1 VKICTEVP
9 GSNPGPVK
17 RELFG
22 PHGTPELQTMN
33 LRHQES
39 DTSPWL
45 EFGPRGTPELQT
57 TDECY
62 YQSSYDD
69 PSSYLF
75 VCANPRAT
83 RLDQPWVCSKMWFL
97 LWFFATILQKN
108 TYRYINIY
116 ILEK

>member
-57 TDECY
+57 PDKCLWL
-62 YQSSYDD
+62 SRFKLIRLRRIS
-69 PSSYLF
+69 L
-75 VCANPRAT
+75 AT
-83 RLDQPWVCSKMWFL
+83 LRRDGWRDGQRDGIKGWFH
-97 LWFFATILQKN
+97 QYK
-108 TYRYINIY
+108 RYVQ
-116 ILEK
+116 